1 MTIKDVAREAGV
13 SVSLVSFVM
22 NNRVNADGKPK
33 YRVGEETRQRILEVA
48 RQLQYKPAER
58 VLKRALR
65 SLVAGV
71 ILPDPL
77 QPACSAFA
85 SQLERLAQIQ
95 GFTLLYG
102 YSQDEPVRFARLC
115 SLFLQQKV
123 AGLVVLPPADEQD
136 PLEDIRQSGIPYVVP
151 SGMEDAFTCAC
162 DCVERLVRLT
172 EEKEK
177 KLNLSL

>member
-22 NNRVNADGKPK
+22 NNRVDADGKPK
-33 YRVGEETRQRILEVA
+33 YRVGETTRQHILEVA
-48 RQLQYKPAER
+48 RQLRYRPAER
-58 VLKRALR
+58 VLKRELR

-71 ILPDPL
+71 ILPDPS
-77 QPACSAFA
+77 QPVCSAFA
-85 SQLERLAQIQ
+85 SQLERLAPIQ

-115 SLFLQQKV
+115 ELFLQQKV
-123 AGLVVLPPADEQD
+123 AGLVVLPPADERD
-136 PLEDIRQSGIPYVVP
+136 PLEDIRLAGIPCVIP
-151 SGMEDAFTCAC
+151 SGMEDAYTSAN

-177 KLNLSL
+177 NLNISL